1 MTENE
6 NVEIEAEKDFD
17 LSQYVN
23 QNQSN
28 GDRYLTGKSL
38 MLNRTWRVKVLEY
51 IGLQEKE
58 FSDGSKTIPYL
69 KVEVEQA
76 ENKPNADYQIEAGQ
90 QYLFGINQTNAKYLI
105 SQGIKSFGEL
115 KDKVLEGLVVPTQ
128 KGNGLTI
135 TDIK

>member
-51 IGLQEKE
+51 IGMQEKE
-58 FSDGSKTIPYL
+58 FSDGTKTIPYL

-90 QYLFGINQTNAKYLI
+90 QYLFGINQTNVKYLI
-105 SQGIKSFGEL
+105 SQGIKSGGEL

>member
-23 QNQSN
+23 QNYII

-58 FSDGSKTIPYL
+58 FSDGPKTIPYL

-76 ENKPNADYQIEAGQ
+76 ENKPNVDYQIEAGQ

-115 KDKVLEGLVVPTQ
+115 KDKVLEGLVVSTQ